1 MLSPSKIG
9 SEERK
14 SRILYAENMFEP
26 MGEDVMVNSVKSST
40 EILQSEKR
48 HLTIIT
54 SSKKIVQDSK
64 SSGCI
69 GVTSTI
75 SRLKPRPKLI
85 YVKMIK

>member
-1 MLSPSKIG
+1 MG

-14 SRILYAENMFEP
+14 SRILYAENMFES
-26 MGEDVMVNSVKSST
+26 MEENVMVISVKGSA

-64 SSGCI
+64 
-69 GVTSTI
+69 
-75 SRLKPRPKLI
+75 
-85 YVKMIK
+85 